1 VSTSSVYKVFA
12 GLCIASV
19 AVWWKPLVDTFTLAT
34 ANDAYTHILLVI
46 PISTT
51 LIVLK
56 YTKERWE
63 PSPSMRGGSVLLLLA
78 ALTGFIGLKA
88 RADIMTGDVRL
99 ALEMLGLTTWWVGS
113 FVFCFGGRIFRS
125 CAFPL
130 LFLLWLVPM
139 PEMVVNRTVE
149 FLQQSTASLTREM
162 FALVGVPVSQSGT
175 SVTIPGLTVEVA
187 RECSSIRSSL
197 MLVVIAM
204 VTSYLL
210 LRSFWGRTIIF
221 LAAIPLAI
229 AKNALR
235 VFTLAALGAYVD
247 PAILNSPLHHQGGI
261 LFLAI
266 ALLVLFGVVRLVGRL
281 ERRGRNQGGR
291 AKSPRLSASVTQ

>member
-1 VSTSSVYKVFA
+1 MSTAGAYKVFA

-19 AVWWKPLVDTFTLAT
+19 AVWWKPLLDTFTLAT
-34 ANDAYTHILLVI
+34 ANGAYTHILLIIPVSVI
-46 PISTT
+46 

-56 YTKERWE
+56 YRNERWE
-63 PSPSMRGGSVLLLLA
+63 PSPGMRGGSVLLLSATLIG
-78 ALTGFIGLKA
+78 LFGLKA
-88 RADIMTGDVRL
+88 RADILTGDVRL

-113 FVFCFGGRIFRS
+113 FLFCFGARAFRA

-139 PEMVVNRTVE
+139 PEIVVNRTVE
-149 FLQQSTASLTREM
+149 FLQQSTASLTRGM
-162 FALVGVPVSQSGT
+162 FTLVGVPVSQSGT
-175 SVTIPGLTVEVA
+175 SVTIPRLTVEVA
-187 RECSSIRSSL
+187 QECSSIRSSL
-197 MLVVIAM
+197 MLIVIAM

-210 LRSFWGRTIIF
+210 LRSFWGRTIVF
-221 LAAIPLAI
+221 LVAIPLAI

-247 PAILNSPLHHQGGI
+247 PAILNSPLHHQGGV

-266 ALLVLFGVVRLVGRL
+266 ALLVLFGMIRLVGRL
-281 ERRGRNQGGR
+281 ERRSRNQGGGD
-291 AKSPRLSASVTQ
+291 KFPRLSASVTQ

>member
-1 VSTSSVYKVFA
+1 MSTAAAYKVFA
-12 GLCIASV
+12 GLCLASLV
-19 AVWWKPLVDTFTLAT
+19 VWWKPLVDTFTLAT
-34 ANDAYTHILLVI
+34 ANDAYTHILLIV
-46 PISTT
+46 PVSAT

-56 YTKERWE
+56 YRKERWE
-63 PSPSMRGGSVLLLLA
+63 PSPSLRSGSVLLLSA
-78 ALTGFIGLKA
+78 ALIGVLGLTA
-88 RADIMTGDVRL
+88 RADILTGDVRL
-99 ALEMLGLTTWWVGS
+99 ALEMLALTAWWVGS
-113 FVFCFGGRIFRS
+113 FVFCFGEKIFRS

-139 PEMVVNRTVE
+139 PGIVVNRTVE

-162 FALVGVPVSQSGT
+162 FTLVGVPVSQSGT

-187 RECSSIRSSL
+187 QECSSIRSSL

-210 LRSFWGRTIIF
+210 LRSLWGRTIIF

-235 VFTLAALGAYVD
+235 VFTLAGLSAYVD
-247 PAILNSPLHHQGGI
+247 PGVLNSPLHHQGGV

-266 ALLVLFGVVRLVGRL
+266 ALLVLFGMIRFVGRL
-281 ERRGRNQGGR
+281 ERRGRKQRDG
-291 AKSPRLSASVTQ
+291 AKFSSLSASITH